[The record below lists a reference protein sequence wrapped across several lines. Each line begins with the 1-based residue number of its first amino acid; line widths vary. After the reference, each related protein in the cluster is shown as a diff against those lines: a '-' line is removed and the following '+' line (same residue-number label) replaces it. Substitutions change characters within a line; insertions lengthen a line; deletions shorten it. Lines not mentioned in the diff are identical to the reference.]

1 MKADL
6 EILTDVYDHT
16 LSLARY
22 MVRRSTH
29 IYLPV
34 KEQYEVSV
42 AWNRSKCS
50 IAYPI
55 TQRPEWYKG
64 LRIDAFLDPGL
75 DLYQIVCI
83 SGPRISP
90 IPRCISYAK

>member
-42 AWNRSKCS
+42 A
-50 IAYPI
+50 
-55 TQRPEWYKG
+55 
-64 LRIDAFLDPGL
+64 
-75 DLYQIVCI
+75 
-83 SGPRISP
+83 
-90 IPRCISYAK
+90 